1 MINCSDLRKVSFPTF
16 RFDGSVE
23 TKEDLPKEAKNGDF
37 KYCIED
43 NSLYVYLDDDNHD
56 NGWEVLRKLR
66 TSEDIVMDIKELL
79 RNEEGSCSLK
89 NKILEII
96 GDY

>member
-1 MINCSDLRKVSFPTF
+1 MIDYSDLKKVSIPVF
-16 RFDGSVE
+16 RFNGTVK
-23 TKEDLPKEAKNGDF
+23 TKEDLPKEAKSGEY

-56 NGWEVLRKLR
+56 NGWEVLIKLR
-66 TSEDIVMDIKELL
+66 TAEEILEEIKELL
-79 RNEEGSCSLK
+79 RNEEGSLK
-89 NKILEII
+89 DKILDII

>member
-1 MINCSDLRKVSFPTF
+1 MIDHSDLREISLPIFHFNGT
-16 RFDGSVE
+16 VE
-23 TKEDLPKEAKNGDF
+23 TKEDLPKEAKNGEYR
-37 KYCIED
+37 YCVED
-43 NSLYVYLDDDNHD
+43 NSLYVYHDDE
-56 NGWEVLRKLR
+56 WKVLTKFR
-66 TSEDIVMDIKELL
+66 TSEVILEEIKELL

>member
-1 MINCSDLRKVSFPTF
+1 MIDCSDLRKVPFPVF
-16 RFDGSVE
+16 HFDGSVE
-23 TKEDLPKEAKNGDF
+23 TKEDLPKGAKSGEF
-37 KYCIED
+37 KYCTED
-43 NSLYVYLDDDNHD
+43 NSLYVYHDDE
-56 NGWEVLRKLR
+56 WKVLTKFR
-66 TSEDIVMDIKELL
+66 TSEVILEEIKELL

>member
-1 MINCSDLRKVSFPTF
+1 MIDCSDLRKVSFPVF
-16 RFDGSVE
+16 CFDGSVE
-23 TKEDLPKEAKNGDF
+23 AKEDLPKEAKSGEF
-37 KYCIED
+37 KYCIKD
-43 NSLYVYLDDDNHD
+43 NSLYVYHD
-56 NGWEVLRKLR
+56 GEWKVLTKFR
-66 TSEDIVMDIKELL
+66 TSEVILEEIKELL

>member
-1 MINCSDLRKVSFPTF
+1 MIDCSDLRKVSFPVF

-23 TKEDLPKEAKNGDF
+23 TKEDLPKEAKNGEF

-43 NSLYVYLDDDNHD
+43 SSLYVYHD
-56 NGWEVLRKLR
+56 EWKVLTKFRTAEVIL
-66 TSEDIVMDIKELL
+66 EEIKELL
-79 RNEEGSCSLK
+79 RNEEYPCSLK